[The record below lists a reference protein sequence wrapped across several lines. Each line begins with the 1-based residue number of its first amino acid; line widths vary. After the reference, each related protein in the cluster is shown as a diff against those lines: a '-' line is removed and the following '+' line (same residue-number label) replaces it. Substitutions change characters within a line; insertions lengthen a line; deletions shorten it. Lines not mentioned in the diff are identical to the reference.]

1 MTAFPV
7 RIGVDE
13 IATETQKCDGWTYF
27 CLPEAYVAGFA
38 ADAKAI
44 IHASSL
50 HAFHGKK
57 FKVGHNAEYRA
68 FLKLIRKY
76 QEKSLQ
82 SLSVNTLLAD
92 SMKTDVEAFGLRI
105 LTKSLEK
112 AGVAPGPAVELLS
125 PYVAPL
131 LSLARIASDLG
142 PNLVMRVEMD
152 DCEQLQDL
160 DQPVHEVHGVPI
172 SGHVLLKGMYNG
184 YAKMQFPK
192 APLLPDNGVH
202 VMRDSKSF
210 LIQAADVIGNFS
222 MAYVFV
228 KLGKKSKSKEAKAA
242 LIEEVWGDSI
252 DAFDFSSQVSLVGED
267 LVLNDG
273 QGAITFRIGW
283 AMTKGPDTDGN

>member
-27 CLPEAYVAGFA
+27 CLPESFVADFSTE
-38 ADAKAI
+38 AKAI
-44 IHASSL
+44 IDASVL
-50 HAFHGKK
+50 HVFHGKK
-57 FKVGHNAEYRA
+57 FKVGHNAEYQA
-68 FLKLIRKY
+68 FLRLIRKY

-82 SLSVNTLLAD
+82 TLSVNTLLAD
-92 SMKTDVEAFGLRI
+92 TMKNDLEAFGFRI
-105 LTKSLEK
+105 LTKALAQ
-112 AGVAPGPAVELLS
+112 AGVSPDAAVALLS

-131 LSLARIASDLG
+131 LSLARIAGELG
-142 PNLVMRVEMD
+142 PNLIMNVEMD
-152 DCEQLQDL
+152 ECEQLKDL
-160 DQPVHEVHGVPI
+160 EEAVHEVLGVAI

-184 YAKMQFPK
+184 YAKKQFPK
-192 APLLPDNGVH
+192 APLLPDNGIH

-210 LIQAADVIGNFS
+210 LIQAADVLGNFS

-242 LIEEVWGDSI
+242 LIEEVWGDTI
-252 DAFDFSSQVSLVGED
+252 DAFDFSSQVSLAGED

-283 AMTKGPDTDGN
+283 TMTKGPETDAN